1 MKNLLLLF
9 MISTMITSCNSQ
21 TDLETLKY
29 DRDIS
34 LLLKD
39 VKSTEKIKDAYNSL
53 LSYETEDLQNFKFG
67 DVSFTKYSI
76 PDGYAYGSNSLDI
89 HVDSY
94 DSNNFL
100 GITLNITNKEEAQKL
115 LNYLK
120 KKYGN
125 PENRDTDGNGLAFL
139 WQCDQS
145 KQWIFFFQKK
155 ENTRKNNIYL
165 STRVVVLKQGTR
177 VENSNDPK
185 VFTVLDL
192 FNYMNPKIK

>member
-1 MKNLLLLF
+1 MLSL
-9 MISTMITSCNSQ
+9 MTTSCNSQ
-21 TDLETLKY
+21 TDLDELKF
-29 DRDIS
+29 DSNVLGIV
-34 LLLKD
+34 KD
-39 VKSTEKIKDAYNSL
+39 IKDIEKTRETDYGL
-53 LSYETEDLQNFKFG
+53 LSYETEELQNFKFG
-67 DVSFTKYSI
+67 DVSFSKYCV

-100 GITLNITNKEEAQKL
+100 GITLNITNKEEVQKL

-125 PENRDTDGNGLAFL
+125 PENRDTGGNGFAFL
-139 WQCDQS
+139 WQSDQS
-145 KQWIFFFQKK
+145 KQWIFFFQKE

-177 VENSNDPK
+177 VENAADSK
-185 VFTVLDL
+185 VFTILES
-192 FNYMNPKIK
+192 FNLSYPKIK